1 MTEKVDNRIN
11 EIINNRMKKRDK
23 RINEML
29 KNKVK
34 KKLNNNRIKEN
45 K

>member
-1 MTEKVDNRIN
+1 MTEKVDSGIN
-11 EIINNRMKKRDK
+11 EILNNRMKKRDK
-23 RINEML
+23 RMNVML

-45 K
+45 

>member
-1 MTEKVDNRIN
+1 MIK
-11 EIINNRMKKRDK
+11 NRMKKRDK

-45 K
+45 